1 MVTLGFSLQDMA
13 EGGAA
18 PVARGEPAGFPQGG
32 RRGTRRVDRGTARP
46 RPVGG
51 RFGPLWGPFDQE
63 EGGPRRRR
71 GGTPQGC
78 PVPGSGI
85 VDNLGYPQPFFA
97 AR

>member
-18 PVARGEPAGFPQGG
+18 PQARGEPAGFPQGG

-63 EGGPRRRR
+63 EGGPAEP
-71 GGTPQGC
+71 GEPPEGVPLASSQVLICELSTP
-78 PVPGSGI
+78 PPW
-85 VDNLGYPQPFFA
+85 
-97 AR
+97 